1 MRQKKN
7 YKILK
12 NVIGVGG
19 FPGVGKSTLVGF
31 FAKLGYKVSYEFNKT
46 DDEILLA
53 LLKKYFKGY
62 YDGYLLQIGFLNNV
76 FNRYKKKVKLAKE
89 KKPVFI
95 DRTIVESLY
104 FAKGQIKNEILFEL
118 YNYEHQKK
126 YNLIKEE
133 IGLPEL
139 YIHLT
144 TTLEDAF
151 ERLKARNKDEYREKI
166 RNKEN
171 FKIIYENY
179 SKHFQKEIED
189 LGISYLEINTKHC
202 NQQEVAKYCKKE
214 LVKRGLINE
223 LIE

>member
-19 FPGVGKSTLVGF
+19 FPGVGKSTLVNF
-31 FAKLGYKVSYEFNKT
+31 FAKLGYQVSYEFDKT

-53 LLKKYFKGY
+53 LLQKYFKGH

-104 FAKGQIKNEILFEL
+104 FAKGQIKSNFLFEL

-144 TTLEDAF
+144 TTFKDAF
-151 ERLKARNKDEYREKI
+151 ERLKARNKNEYKEKI
-166 RNKEN
+166 KNMEN
-171 FKIIYENY
+171 FKIIYQNY
-179 SKHFQKEIED
+179 STNFKREIEN
-189 LGISYLEINTKHC
+189 LGISYLEINTEHS
-202 NQQEVAKYCKKE
+202 NQQEVAKFCKKE
-214 LVKRGLINE
+214 LVKKGLINE